1 MRKLPRRL
9 PSNSP
14 SLAWVAFA
22 VLLLAVG
29 GGLAGLYTHRQN
41 QEASK
46 LRLITELKKEV
57 GALNQRREELERQF
71 DSRSKAVQLKL
82 ALKEHDLNLVPIVPE
97 NRVLMPT
104 TTPSERGPR
113 RELPSTAPSA
123 TGASAP
129 SVMAVVGRP

>member
-1 MRKLPRRL
+1 
-9 PSNSP
+9 
-14 SLAWVAFA
+14 VAFA

-46 LRLITELKKEV
+46 LRLIKELKREV
-57 GALNQRREELERQF
+57 DVLNQRREDLERQF

-82 ALKEHDLNLVPIVPE
+82 ALKEHDLKLVPIVPE

-104 TTPSERGPR
+104 TTPSERGPHHGS
-113 RELPSTAPSA
+113 PTATPAA
-123 TGASAP
+123 TGASAS